1 MCGIIYYSF
10 FLSFRF
16 AFLRFFRSL
25 PRCHGTLNSIGP
37 LLLPFAPGSWMCWTF
52 TAESWRELRIST
64 DATEDRAQ
72 IWCWI
77 MVAQLTTN
85 SRGLF
90 HSSLHLEQDE
100 QGDFNGFHVRFLIT
114 RGQSSFSVI
123 FPIEITIGYPSFRP
137 IKSHQDAPSPPI
149 SAAFFSISAWKKGP
163 IRCHQKSQVAMN
175 WFKQHLNWKPWKP
188 WFLPPKYRGFNVFN
202 PNISQEAIVLSFAS
216 WPHHQRNLPP
226 PQDEFEALKSG
237 YDRSIPWI
245 IHFPIDFSHFS
256 PRGFRIQRHH
266 FRRI

>member
-1 MCGIIYYSF
+1 MHFRHCSYKLSNPPQHILYFSLFFIKQTHWSHKPSVKRKRNGTYVKQLRNEPNRTEGSHETKTPNIQFLENENETKRTDPILIYVKKIKIFKIIHWETKYQIYRHNFFQMGGIIYSF

-25 PRCHGTLNSIGP
+25 PRCHGTLNNIGP

-64 DATEDRAQ
+64 DVTEDRAQ

-90 HSSLHLEQDE
+90 HSSLHLE

-123 FPIEITIGYPSFRP
+123 FPIEITIGYHSFR
-137 IKSHQDAPSPPI
+137 
-149 SAAFFSISAWKKGP
+149 
-163 IRCHQKSQVAMN
+163 
-175 WFKQHLNWKPWKP
+175 
-188 WFLPPKYRGFNVFN
+188 
-202 PNISQEAIVLSFAS
+202 
-216 WPHHQRNLPP
+216 
-226 PQDEFEALKSG
+226 
-237 YDRSIPWI
+237 
-245 IHFPIDFSHFS
+245 
-256 PRGFRIQRHH
+256 
-266 FRRI
+266 